1 MCETFSRE
9 TWLTG
14 CEEVPLRRQCRA
26 MPAIPTIESAVST
39 RVEEYRE
46 RAEALRRS
54 AGQTRFPAAQTRLR
68 AMADSFDRL
77 ADHAEAREQAS
88 VED

>member
-1 MCETFSRE
+1 M
-9 TWLTG
+9 
-14 CEEVPLRRQCRA
+14 PLRRPKIPSGASHRA
-26 MPAIPTIESAVST
+26 IEAG

-54 AGQTRFPAAQTRLR
+54 AQQTLFSAAQTRLR

-77 ADHAEAREQAS
+77 ADHAEAREKAS
-88 VED
+88 VDD